1 MYWFQSEDFYGKAF
15 GYDTYGRWFWERFIK
30 DCCRIFTIYLKVK
43 SWLLKTNTLSINR
56 VIYSYYII
64 ISYYDKLIDNAKY
77 F

>member
-1 MYWFQSEDFYGKAF
+1 MEKPLVMTAMVGDSGSVLLKTAVGFLQSKGKEL
-15 GYDTYGRWFWERFIK
+15 TVRPK
-30 DCCRIFTIYLKVK
+30 
-43 SWLLKTNTLSINR
+43 KTNTLSINH